1 MLPHCAASALV
12 PRQTS
17 RANAVSP
24 AFVAFLLWLIRN
36 SLRAVWL
43 GKNCRRDCGVNR
55 PSFVAAWLRISTHCS
70 LCRRSCPPAPAS
82 SDRCRRSAIGIAKDR
97 CPGPTAISMVRLYS
111 SAPLSP
117 RAHSSPSLASIGLR
131 PTRERSRS
139 GSGDAGTVS
148 SHRRSPDSR
157 RCRTLGRARL
167 RGEWRALDTQGDQVG
182 RGTNKAAFAHFDR
195 GPTRC
200 LRKAFQDGFAD
211 DYSNRGWK
219 AHDTFRIESGLIIN
233 FGLHPEL
240 FLQAPDRNFVHLQ
253 LRCISAVRLSFS
265 IPESLGVFVKS
276 VNRRGRIRP
285 TITPTLLGKVNGG

>member
-1 MLPHCAASALV
+1 MVGLGSAASGA
-12 PRQTS
+12 
-17 RANAVSP
+17 
-24 AFVAFLLWLIRN
+24 
-36 SLRAVWL
+36 
-43 GKNCRRDCGVNR
+43 
-55 PSFVAAWLRISTHCS
+55 
-70 LCRRSCPPAPAS
+70 RSIP
-82 SDRCRRSAIGIAKDR
+82 
-97 CPGPTAISMVRLYS
+97 
-111 SAPLSP
+111 
-117 RAHSSPSLASIGLR
+117 
-131 PTRERSRS
+131 
-139 GSGDAGTVS
+139 
-148 SHRRSPDSR
+148 
-157 RCRTLGRARL
+157 
-167 RGEWRALDTQGDQVG
+167 QGDQVG
-182 RGTNKAAFAHFDR
+182 RGTNNAAFAHFDR
-195 GPTRC
+195 GPTRR